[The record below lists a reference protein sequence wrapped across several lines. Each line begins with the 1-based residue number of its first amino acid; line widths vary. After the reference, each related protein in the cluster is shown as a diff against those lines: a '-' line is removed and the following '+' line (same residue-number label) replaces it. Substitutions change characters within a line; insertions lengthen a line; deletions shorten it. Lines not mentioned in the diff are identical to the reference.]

1 LRLGALRWASTTEVL
16 QAAILKALT
25 AHNRA
30 HHTIVVLVIDV
41 SSGVAPDRWPRVQV
55 LSWAGCQGALGQD
68 SWPLHGGRFL
78 VATI

>member
-1 LRLGALRWASTTEVL
+1 
-16 QAAILKALT
+16 
-25 AHNRA
+25 
-30 HHTIVVLVIDV
+30 VLVIDV